1 LSKSLTARWRRCVVH
16 LDDWP
21 YDEAVSAEP
30 DGHAN
35 VIPSHSRDEGLAM
48 MKRVKAIKTAAH
60 PVEVPALRWLA
71 AGALALALIAIP
83 HLAHAQGVVG
93 GMERGAAQGSYDGG
107 RVAGPVGSA
116 VGGAVGAGVG
126 GAVGAVDGIL
136 GIPGPRCHGYYN
148 RYGHWRC
155 YRY

>member
-1 LSKSLTARWRRCVVH
+1 MQMQRVEELTMVK
-16 LDDWP
+16 
-21 YDEAVSAEP
+21 
-30 DGHAN
+30 N
-35 VIPSHSRDEGLAM
+35 
-48 MKRVKAIKTAAH
+48 VKAIKVAAY
-60 PVEVPALRWLA
+60 PADMRPARWLA
-71 AGALALALIAIP
+71 GAALALALVAAP

-93 GMERGAAQGSYDGG
+93 GMERGAAQGSYDGS
-107 RVAGPVGSA
+107 RVAGPVGGA

-136 GIPGPRCHGYYN
+136 GIPGPRCRGYYN